1 MIKFFRK
8 IRFDL
13 METGKTGKP
22 ATPAGRY
29 LKYAIG
35 EIVLVMIGILLALQ
49 INNWNEHRKER
60 IKEQVILKQLK
71 EDYLADLNQLEQK
84 MEMRNT
90 IIKSAFEIFN
100 AMDHPD
106 EVSRD
111 SLIKDIADMSD
122 DPTFDPIQNNLINS
136 GNLNLITNEKLKRL
150 LSHWS
155 SDVVALQEIEV
166 IWSDKINH
174 ELDPLLAK
182 LGIARDVANSW
193 MNDSDHIWMLDDN
206 FNASENTIGTSKL
219 STPVDKIVASKELEG
234 VVSNAI
240 TFNKPAILNRR
251 L

>member
-1 MIKFFRK
+1 
-8 IRFDL
+8 
-13 METGKTGKP
+13 METGKTG
-22 ATPAGRY
+22 RY
-29 LKYAIG
+29 FKYAIG

-49 INNWNEHRKER
+49 INNWNEHRKDR
-60 IKEQVILKQLK
+60 LKEQVILKQLK
-71 EDYLADLNQLEQK
+71 EDYQADLNQLEEK

-90 IIKSAFEIFN
+90 IIKSAYGIFN

-136 GNLNLITNEKLKRL
+136 GNLSLITNEKLKRL
-150 LSHWS
+150 LSNWS
-155 SDVVALQEIEV
+155 SDVVAVQEIEV
-166 IWSDKINH
+166 IWSDKVNQQ
-174 ELDPLLAK
+174 LDPVLAE

-193 MNDSDHIWMLDDN
+193 MKDSDHIWMLDDN

-219 STPVDKIVASKELEG
+219 STPVVEIVASKELEG

-240 TFNKPAILNRR
+240 TFNKPANSQSEALVNRINEIIT
-251 L
+251 LIDAEIKN